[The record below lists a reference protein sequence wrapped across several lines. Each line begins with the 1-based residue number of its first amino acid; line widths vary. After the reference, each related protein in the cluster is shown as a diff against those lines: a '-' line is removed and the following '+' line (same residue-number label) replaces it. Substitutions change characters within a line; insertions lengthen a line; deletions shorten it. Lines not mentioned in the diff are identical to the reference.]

1 MGYDK
6 IPRQKLPISKKTK
19 KWGEECVEAFIDLS
33 DAGSGYSKRRDELKI
48 LYDYYNGVIDEADY
62 RYVLKPYGKSRKN
75 FPSEMR
81 NYPII
86 KPIIDLLLGEKSK
99 RPLNYTVTV
108 QNSDT
113 ISKKEEAKKEVIFK
127 NLQMR
132 FMQAAQLEGMQM
144 GLSPE
149 QIAQENP
156 MPQHIAEMFED
167 SYVDQR
173 AILGQ
178 KALNYVMQE
187 QEVYDK
193 IQKAWF
199 HYLVSGEVYT
209 HRGVRNGEPFYE
221 VLNPV
226 DVDYDLDPDLEFV
239 EDGDW
244 ALTRKYA
251 HASSVIDLYY
261 DSLSEQQILELEEP
275 RHMETDVSFLYAQS
289 SNKDVNAHRNRLLEV
304 VNVYWKSR
312 KRIGFVTYLD
322 PMTGSIEEKEVA
334 DGFRMPKE
342 LKDIGA
348 VLEWKWVN
356 EVWEGT
362 RIDGRIYININPIPN
377 QRLSI
382 DNPSKCKLPIN
393 GRRYSDINASN
404 ISLVKLG
411 IPYQLNY
418 NIYKYRLELSIAKSK
433 DIIAQ
438 FDINMI
444 PKKWD
449 MDKFMYYVEGT
460 GIAWVDYNK
469 EGIQLNPQ
477 HQSVMDMSIKTIQQ
491 YITLLE
497 SILVEWEKI
506 SGVSRQ
512 RQGEIGA
519 YEGKASSQQAILQS
533 SHITEDLFRKFE
545 RMEQRDFQALL
556 DYSKEAWLTGKK
568 SMYVMPDGTTDFLD
582 IDSMT
587 HMETNYGIFVSDA
600 GKDAEKLQ
608 NIKGLTQAMMQN
620 GAKPGDIAE
629 MLDSDSFS
637 QIKSNLKKADRMA
650 AQLEQAQQ
658 QAQQEAQQQQVQMKQ
673 MELEAENIENEKDRQ
688 KDIEIALI
696 NAESKQQA
704 ATGTES
710 LQLEKM
716 MREFEIKEKELELKE
731 LELMEKSRGDQ
742 SKEEIEREKNQ
753 ITRELNEMK
762 RASDI
767 ENNEAKRESEYIKRD
782 TANRDIQ
789 AKKDIADKQVEAK
802 ENDANKS
809 D

>member
-6 IPRQKLPISKKTK
+6 IPRQKLSITKKNK

-33 DAGSGYSKRRDELKI
+33 SSGASHNKQKDDMKI

-62 RYVLKPYGKSRKN
+62 KYVLKPYGKSRKN

-108 QNSDT
+108 QNSDSIT
-113 ISKKEEAKKEVIFK
+113 MKEQQKQEAIAANLRQKFLQEV
-127 NLQMR
+127 
-132 FMQAAQLEGMQM
+132 QAM
-144 GLSPE
+144 GVDIGANMDEIPT
-149 QIAQENP
+149 P
-156 MPQHIAEMFED
+156 KHIADMFE
-167 SYVDQR
+167 
-173 AILGQ
+173 
-178 KALNYVMQE
+178 LNYVDNRAVLGQQAMNYIFQE

-199 HYLVSGEVYT
+199 HYLVTGECYT
-209 HRGVRNGEPFYE
+209 HRGVRNNEPFYE
-221 VLNPV
+221 ILNPL

-244 ALTRKYA
+244 ALVRKYV
-251 HASSVIDLYY
+251 HASTVIDAYY
-261 DSLSEQQILELEEP
+261 ESLSEQEILELEEP
-275 RHMETDVSFLYAQS
+275 RHSETDISFLYANS
-289 SNKDVNAHRNRLLEV
+289 SGKDENTYRNRLIEV

-312 KRIGFVTYLD
+312 KRLGFLTYFD
-322 PMTGSIEEKEVA
+322 PETGDFEEVEVE
-334 DGFRMPKE
+334 DGFRMPAE
-342 LKDIGA
+342 IKDLGGK
-348 VLEWKWVN
+348 LEFKWVN

-362 RIDGRIYININPIPN
+362 RIDGRIYVNINPILN
-377 QRLSI
+377 QRLSLE
-382 DNPSKCKLPIN
+382 NPSKCKLPIN
-393 GRRYSDINASN
+393 GRRYSDTNAKN

-418 NIYKYRLELSIAKSK
+418 NIYKYRLELAIARSK

-477 HQSVMDMSIKTIQQ
+477 HQSVLDMSIKTINQ

-556 DYSKEAWLTGKK
+556 DYSKEAWLTGKRG
-568 SMYVMPDGTTDFLD
+568 MFVLPDGTTDFLD
-582 IDSMT
+582 INSLEY
-587 HMETNYGIFVSDA
+587 MEANFGIFVSDA
-600 GKDAEKLQ
+600 GKDQEKLQ

-629 MLDSDSFS
+629 MLDSDSFT
-637 QIKSNLKKADRMA
+637 QIKKNLKLADKANA
-650 AQLEQAQQ
+650 ELEQAQQ
-658 QAQQEAQQQQVQMKQ
+658 QAQQEMQQQQLAAQEMQ
-673 MELEAENIENEKDRQ
+673 LEIDMLENEKDRQ

-696 NAESKQQA
+696 AAESKDQSGA
-704 ATGTES
+704 NA
-710 LQLEKM
+710 LNLEKM
-716 MREFEIKEKELELKE
+716 VQDFELK
-731 LELMEKSRGDQ
+731 K
-742 SKEEIEREKNQ
+742 
-753 ITRELNEMK
+753 RELDLKEQALQLKMQGDMDSN
-762 RASDI
+762 AV
-767 ENNEAKRESEYIKRD
+767 KRE
-782 TANRDIQ
+782 DIQ
-789 AKKDIADKQVEAK
+789 TKKEIAKQ
-802 ENDANKS
+802 NANKS
-809 D
+809 R

>member
-6 IPRQKLPISKKTK
+6 IPRQKLSITK
-19 KWGEECVEAFIDLS
+19 KNKEWREKCVEAFIDLS
-33 DAGSGYSKRRDELKI
+33 SSGASHNKQKDDMKI

-62 RYVLKPYGKSRKN
+62 KYVLKPYGKSRKN

-108 QNSDT
+108 QNSDSIT
-113 ISKKEEAKKEVIFK
+113 IKEQQKQEAIAANLRQKFLQEV
-127 NLQMR
+127 
-132 FMQAAQLEGMQM
+132 QAM
-144 GLSPE
+144 GVDIGANMDEIPT
-149 QIAQENP
+149 P
-156 MPQHIAEMFED
+156 KHIADMFEIN
-167 SYVDQR
+167 YVDNR
-173 AILGQ
+173 AVLGQ
-178 KALNYVMQE
+178 QAMNYIFQE

-199 HYLVSGEVYT
+199 HYLVTGECYT
-209 HRGVRNGEPFYE
+209 HRGVRNNEPFYE
-221 VLNPV
+221 ILNPL

-244 ALTRKYA
+244 ALVRKYV
-251 HASSVIDLYY
+251 HASTVIDAYY
-261 DSLSEQQILELEEP
+261 ESLSEQEILELEEP
-275 RHMETDVSFLYAQS
+275 RHSETDISFLYANS
-289 SNKDVNAHRNRLLEV
+289 SGKDENAYRNRLIEV

-312 KRIGFVTYLD
+312 KRLGFLTYFD
-322 PMTGSIEEKEVA
+322 PETGDFEEVEVE
-334 DGFRMPKE
+334 DGFRMPAE
-342 LKDIGA
+342 LKEQGA
-348 VLEWKWVN
+348 KLEFKWVN

-362 RIDGRIYININPIPN
+362 RIDGRIYVNINPILN
-377 QRLSI
+377 QRLSL

-393 GRRYSDINASN
+393 GRRYSDTNSRN

-418 NIYKYRLELSIAKSK
+418 NIYKYRLELAIARSK

-477 HQSVMDMSIKTIQQ
+477 HQSVLDMSIKTINQ

-556 DYSKEAWLTGKK
+556 DYSKEAWLTGKRG
-568 SMYVMPDGTTDFLD
+568 MFVLPDGTTDFLD
-582 IDSMT
+582 ISSLEY
-587 HMETNYGIFVSDA
+587 MEANFGIFVSDA
-600 GKDAEKLQ
+600 GKDQEKLQ

-629 MLDSDSFS
+629 MLDSDSFT
-637 QIKSNLKKADRMA
+637 QIKKNLKLADKANA
-650 AQLEQAQQ
+650 ELE
-658 QAQQEAQQQQVQMKQ
+658 QAQQEAQQQMQQQ
-673 MELEAENIENEKDRQ
+673 QLEAQQMQLEIDILENEKDRQ

-696 NAESKQQA
+696 AAESKDQSGA
-704 ATGTES
+704 NA
-710 LQLEKM
+710 LNLEKM
-716 MREFEIKEKELELKE
+716 VQDFELK
-731 LELMEKSRGDQ
+731 K
-742 SKEEIEREKNQ
+742 
-753 ITRELNEMK
+753 RELDLKEQALQLKMQGDMDSN
-762 RASDI
+762 AV
-767 ENNEAKRESEYIKRD
+767 KRE
-782 TANRDIQ
+782 DIQ
-789 AKKDIADKQVEAK
+789 TKKEIAKQ
-802 ENDANKS
+802 NANKS
-809 D
+809 R

>member
-6 IPRQKLPISKKTK
+6 IPRQKLSITKKNK
-19 KWGEECVEAFIDLS
+19 KWGEECVEAFINLS
-33 DAGSGYSKRRDELKI
+33 SSGSSHSKQKDDLKI

-62 RYVLKPYGKSRKN
+62 NYVLKPYGKARKN

-108 QNSDT
+108 QNSDAIT
-113 ISKKEEAKKEVIFK
+113 LKEQQKQEA
-127 NLQMR
+127 
-132 FMQAAQLEGMQM
+132 
-144 GLSPE
+144 
-149 QIAQENP
+149 IAQNLRQKFLQEVQAMGVDIGANMDEIP
-156 MPQHIAEMFED
+156 TPKHIADMFELNYID
-167 SYVDQR
+167 NR
-173 AILGQ
+173 AVLGQ
-178 KALNYVMQE
+178 QALNYIFQE

-193 IQKAWF
+193 VQKAWF
-199 HYLVSGEVYT
+199 HYLVTGEAYT
-209 HRGVRNGEPFYE
+209 QRGVRNGEPFYE
-221 VLNPV
+221 ILNPL

-244 ALTRKYA
+244 ALVRKYV
-251 HASSVIDLYY
+251 HASSVVDAYY
-261 DSLSEQQILELEEP
+261 ESLTEQQILELEEP
-275 RHMETDVSFLYAQS
+275 RHSESDISFLYNNSA
-289 SNKDVNAHRNRLLEV
+289 NKDTNAFRNRLIEV

-312 KRIGFVTYLD
+312 KRIGFLTYMD
-322 PMTGSIEEKEVA
+322 PETGDFEEVEVQ
-334 DGFRMPKE
+334 DGFRMPAE

-348 VLEWKWVN
+348 TLEWKWVN

-362 RIDGRIYININPIPN
+362 RIDGRFYVNINPILN
-377 QRLSI
+377 QRLSLE
-382 DNPSKCKLPIN
+382 NPSKCKLPIN
-393 GRRYSDINASN
+393 GRRYSDTNSKN

-418 NIYKYRLELSIAKSK
+418 NIYKYRLELAIARSK

-477 HQSVMDMSIKTIQQ
+477 HQSVMDMSIKTIEQ
-491 YITLLE
+491 YIVLLN
-497 SILVEWEKI
+497 SILEEWEKI

-556 DYSKEAWLTGKK
+556 DYSKEAWLTGKRG
-568 SMYVMPDGTTDFLD
+568 MFVLPDGTTDFLD
-582 IDSMT
+582 INSMD
-587 HMETNYGIFVSDA
+587 HMESNYGVFVSDA
-600 GKDAEKLQ
+600 GKDQEKLQ

-629 MLDSDSFS
+629 MLDSDSFT
-637 QIKSNLKKADRMA
+637 QIKKNLKLADKANA
-650 AQLEQAQQ
+650 ELE
-658 QAQQEAQQQQVQMKQ
+658 QAQQEAQQQMQQQ
-673 MELEAENIENEKDRQ
+673 QLEAQQMQLEIDILENEKDRQ

-696 NAESKQQA
+696 AAESKDQSGA
-704 ATGTES
+704 NA
-710 LQLEKM
+710 LNLEKM
-716 MREFEIKEKELELKE
+716 VQDFELK
-731 LELMEKSRGDQ
+731 K
-742 SKEEIEREKNQ
+742 
-753 ITRELNEMK
+753 RELDLKEQALQLKMQGDMDSN
-762 RASDI
+762 AV
-767 ENNEAKRESEYIKRD
+767 KRE
-782 TANRDIQ
+782 DIQ
-789 AKKDIADKQVEAK
+789 TKKEIAKQ
-802 ENDANKS
+802 NANKS
-809 D
+809 R

>member
-6 IPRQKLPISKKTK
+6 IPRQKLPVSKKTK
-19 KWGEECVEAFIDLS
+19 QWREECVEAFIDLS
-33 DAGSGYSKRRDELKI
+33 DQGVGPHARKSDLKV

-62 RYVLKPYGKSRKN
+62 NYVLKPYGKSRKN

-108 QNSDT
+108 QNADS
-113 ISKKEEAKKEVIFK
+113 ISQKEDAKRELIFR
-127 NLQMR
+127 NLQQH
-132 FMQAAQLEGMQM
+132 FMQAVQQQGMDI
-144 GLSPE
+144 G
-149 QIAQENP
+149 ANP
-156 MPQHIAEMFED
+156 DEEVELPQHIATMFEQT
-167 SYVDQR
+167 YVDTR

-178 KALNYVMQE
+178 KSMNYILQE

-193 IQKAWF
+193 IQKAGF
-199 HYLVSGEVYT
+199 HYVGSGEVYT
-209 HRGVRNGEPFYE
+209 HRGVRNSEPFYE
-221 VLNPV
+221 VLNPL

-244 ALTRKYA
+244 ALVRKYV
-251 HASSVIDLYY
+251 HPSSVIDAYY
-261 DSLSEQQILELEEP
+261 EFLSEQQILELEEP
-275 RHMETDVSFLYAQS
+275 RHQENDISFLYA
-289 SNKDVNAHRNRLLEV
+289 NNAGKNENTHRNRLLEV
-304 VNVYWKSR
+304 TNVYWKSR
-312 KRIGFVTYLD
+312 KRIGFLNYIDLETGVMEEREVT
-322 PMTGSIEEKEVA
+322 
-334 DGFRMPKE
+334 DGFRMTPE
-342 LKDIGA
+342 LKKAGA
-348 VLEWKWVN
+348 KLEWFWVN
-356 EVWEGT
+356 EVWQGT
-362 RIDGRIYININPIPN
+362 RIDGRMYINVNPVPN
-377 QRLSI
+377 QRLSL

-393 GRRYSDINASN
+393 GRRYSDTNTSN

-418 NIYKYRLELSIAKSK
+418 NIYKYRLELAIARSK

-477 HQSVMDMSIKTIQQ
+477 HQSVLDMSIKTIQQ

-497 SILVEWEKI
+497 SILQEWEKI

-545 RMEQRDFQALL
+545 RLEQRDFQALL
-556 DYSKEAWLTGKK
+556 DYSKEAWHTGKK
-568 SMYVMPDGTTDFLD
+568 TMYVMPDGTTDFLD
-582 IDSMT
+582 IDSLS
-587 HMETNYGIFVSDA
+587 HMEANYGIFVSDA
-600 GKDAEKLQ
+600 GKDQEKLT

-620 GAKPGDIAE
+620 GAKPSTIAG
-629 MLDSDSFS
+629 MLDSDSFTE
-637 QIKSNLKKADRMA
+637 IKKNLVDAER
-650 AQLEQAQQ
+650 AQEELEAAQQ
-658 QAQQEAQQQQVQMKQ
+658 QAQQQQAEQKMEVDQMTQEREA
-673 MELEAENIENEKDRQ
+673 LEKEKDRQ

-696 NAESKQQA
+696 NAESKKDQE
-704 ATGTES
+704 GHS
-710 LQLEKM
+710 LNLEKM
-716 MREFEIKEKELELKE
+716 IKEFEFKNRELDLKE
-731 LELMEKSRGDQ
+731 QELMEKSRGSQADED
-742 SKEEIEREKNQ
+742 S
-753 ITRELNEMK
+753 
-762 RASDI
+762 
-767 ENNEAKRESEYIKRD
+767 KREANQVKRE
-782 TANRDIQ
+782 DILN
-789 AKKDIADKQVEAK
+789 KLDIARENAKQR
-802 ENDANKS
+802 D
-809 D
+809 

>member
-6 IPRQKLPISKKTK
+6 IPRQKLSITKKNK

-33 DAGSGYSKRRDELKI
+33 SSGSSHSKQKDDLKI

-62 RYVLKPYGKSRKN
+62 NYVLKPYGKSRKN

-108 QNSDT
+108 QNSDAIT
-113 ISKKEEAKKEVIFK
+113 MKEQQKSEA
-127 NLQMR
+127 
-132 FMQAAQLEGMQM
+132 
-144 GLSPE
+144 
-149 QIAQENP
+149 IAQNLRQKFLQEVQAQGVDIGANMDEIP
-156 MPQHIAEMFED
+156 TPQHIAEMFEVNYID
-167 SYVDQR
+167 SR
-173 AILGQ
+173 AVLGQ
-178 KALNYVMQE
+178 QAMNYIFQE

-193 IQKAWF
+193 VQKAWF
-199 HYLVSGEVYT
+199 HYLVTGEAYT
-209 HRGVRNGEPFYE
+209 HRGVRNSEPFYE
-221 VLNPV
+221 ILNPL

-244 ALTRKYA
+244 ALVRKYV
-251 HASSVIDLYY
+251 HASTVIDAYY
-261 DSLSEQQILELEEP
+261 ESLTEQQILELEEP
-275 RHMETDVSFLYAQS
+275 RHSESDISFLYANS
-289 SNKDVNAHRNRLLEV
+289 ANKDTNAFRNRLVEV

-312 KRIGFVTYLD
+312 KRIGFLSYID
-322 PMTGSIEEKEVA
+322 PATGDVEEIEVE
-334 DGFRMPKE
+334 DGFKMPAELKE
-342 LKDIGA
+342 LGGN
-348 VLEWKWVN
+348 LEFKWVN

-362 RIDGRIYININPIPN
+362 RIDGRFYVNINPILN
-377 QRLSI
+377 QRMSLE
-382 DNPSKCKLPIN
+382 NPSKCKLPIN
-393 GRRYSDINASN
+393 GRRYSDTNSKN

-418 NIYKYRLELSIAKSK
+418 NIYKYRLELAIARSK

-477 HQSVMDMSIKTIQQ
+477 HQSVMDMSIKTISQ
-491 YITLLE
+491 YITLLD

-556 DYSKEAWLTGKK
+556 DYSKEAWLTGKRG
-568 SMYVMPDGTTDFLD
+568 MFVLPDGTTDFLD
-582 IDSMT
+582 INSLE
-587 HMETNYGIFVSDA
+587 HMESNYGIFVSDA
-600 GKDAEKLQ
+600 GKDQEKLQ

-629 MLDSDSFS
+629 MLDSDSFT
-637 QIKSNLKKADRMA
+637 QIKKNLKIADKANA
-650 AQLEQAQQ
+650 ELE
-658 QAQQEAQQQQVQMKQ
+658 QAQQEAQQQMQQQQLEAQQMQ
-673 MELEAENIENEKDRQ
+673 LEAENLEREKDRQ

-696 NAESKQQA
+696 AAESKDQ
-704 ATGTES
+704 TDVNS
-710 LQLEKM
+710 LNLEKM
-716 MREFEIKEKELELKE
+716 VQDFELRKRELELKE
-731 LELMEKSRGDQ
+731 QELQLKMQGELDSNAIKREDIQ
-742 SKEEIEREKNQ
+742 SKKEI
-753 ITRELNEMK
+753 
-762 RASDI
+762 
-767 ENNEAKRESEYIKRD
+767 AKQ
-782 TANRDIQ
+782 N
-789 AKKDIADKQVEAK
+789 
-802 ENDANKS
+802 ANKPR
-809 D
+809 

>member
-6 IPRQKLPISKKTK
+6 IPRQKLSITK
-19 KWGEECVEAFIDLS
+19 KNKEWREKCVEAFIDLS
-33 DAGSGYSKRRDELKI
+33 SSGASHNKQKDDMKI

-62 RYVLKPYGKSRKN
+62 KYVLKPYGKSRKN

-108 QNSDT
+108 QNSDA
-113 ISKKEEAKKEVIFK
+113 ISIKEQQKSEA
-127 NLQMR
+127 
-132 FMQAAQLEGMQM
+132 
-144 GLSPE
+144 
-149 QIAQENP
+149 IAQNLRQKFLQEVQAMGVDIGANMDEIP
-156 MPQHIAEMFED
+156 TPKHIADMFELNYID
-167 SYVDQR
+167 NR
-173 AILGQ
+173 AVLGQ
-178 KALNYVMQE
+178 QAMNYIFQE

-199 HYLVSGEVYT
+199 HYLVTGECYT
-209 HRGVRNGEPFYE
+209 HRGVRNNEPYYE
-221 VLNPV
+221 ILNPL

-244 ALTRKYA
+244 ALVRKYV
-251 HASSVIDLYY
+251 HASTVIDAYY
-261 DSLSEQQILELEEP
+261 ESLSEQEILELEEP
-275 RHMETDVSFLYAQS
+275 RHSETDISFLYANS
-289 SNKDVNAHRNRLLEV
+289 SGKDENAYRNRLIEV

-312 KRIGFVTYLD
+312 KRIGFLTYLD
-322 PMTGSIEEKEVA
+322 PETGEFEEVEVA
-334 DGFRMPKE
+334 DGFRMPAE
-342 LKDIGA
+342 IKDLGGK
-348 VLEWKWVN
+348 LEFKWVN

-362 RIDGRIYININPIPN
+362 RIDGRIYVNINPILN
-377 QRLSI
+377 QRLSLE
-382 DNPSKCKLPIN
+382 NPSKCKLPIN
-393 GRRYSDINASN
+393 GRRYSDINSKN

-418 NIYKYRLELSIAKSK
+418 NIYKYRLELAIARSK

-477 HQSVMDMSIKTIQQ
+477 HQSVMDMSIKTISQ
-491 YITLLE
+491 YITLLD
-497 SILVEWEKI
+497 SILQEWEKI

-556 DYSKEAWLTGKK
+556 DYSKEAWLAGKRG
-568 SMYVMPDGTTDFLD
+568 MFVLPDGTTDFLD
-582 IDSMT
+582 IDSFDY
-587 HMETNYGIFVSDA
+587 MESNFGLFVSDA
-600 GKDAEKLQ
+600 GKDQEKLQ

-629 MLDSDSFS
+629 MLDSDSFT
-637 QIKSNLKKADRMA
+637 QIKKNLKLADKANA
-650 AQLEQAQQ
+650 ELE
-658 QAQQEAQQQQVQMKQ
+658 QAQQEAQQQMQQQQLEAQQVQ
-673 MELEAENIENEKDRQ
+673 LEADMIEREKDRQ

-696 NAESKQQA
+696 AAESKDQTDA
-704 ATGTES
+704 NS
-710 LQLEKM
+710 LNLEKM
-716 MREFEIKEKELELKE
+716 IQDFELKKRELDIKEQALQLKMQGD
-731 LELMEKSRGDQ
+731 MES
-742 SKEEIEREKNQ
+742 N
-753 ITRELNEMK
+753 
-762 RASDI
+762 AV
-767 ENNEAKRESEYIKRD
+767 KRE
-782 TANRDIQ
+782 
-789 AKKDIADKQVEAK
+789 DIASKK
-802 ENDANKS
+802 EIANNNANKS
-809 D
+809 R

>member
-6 IPRQKLPISKKTK
+6 IPRQKLSITKKNK
-19 KWGEECVEAFIDLS
+19 KWGEECVEAFINLS
-33 DAGSGYSKRRDELKI
+33 NSGTSHSHKKDELKI

-62 RYVLKPYGKSRKN
+62 NYVLKPYGKARKN

-108 QNSDT
+108 QNSDS
-113 ISKKEEAKKEVIFK
+113 ISVKENAKAELIFK
-127 NLQMR
+127 NLQQH
-132 FMQAAQLEGMQM
+132 FMQAVQEQGQDMGQDPNQEVQL
-144 GLSPE
+144 PD
-149 QIAQENP
+149 
-156 MPQHIAEMFED
+156 HIASMFD
-167 SYVDQR
+167 STYVDQR
-173 AILGQ
+173 AVLGQ
-178 KALNYVMQE
+178 QALNYIMQE

-193 IQKAWF
+193 VQKAWF
-199 HYLVSGEVYT
+199 HYLVTGECYT
-209 HRGVRNGEPFYE
+209 QRGVRNREPFYE
-221 VLNPV
+221 VLNPL

-244 ALTRKYA
+244 ALVRKYV
-251 HASSVIDLYY
+251 HASSVVDAYY

-275 RHMETDVSFLYAQS
+275 RHSETDISFLYANS
-289 SNKDVNAHRNRLLEV
+289 GNRDVNAFRNRLIEV

-312 KRIGFVTYLD
+312 KRIGFLTYED
-322 PMTGSIEEKEVA
+322 PETGMAEVQEVE
-334 DGFRMPKE
+334 DGFRMPAE
-342 LKDIGA
+342 MREAGA
-348 VLEWKWVN
+348 KLDWRWVN

-362 RIDGRIYININPIPN
+362 RIDGRFYININPIAN
-377 QRLSI
+377 QRISI

-393 GRRYSDINASN
+393 GRRYSDINSQN
-404 ISLVKLG
+404 ISLVRLG
-411 IPYQLNY
+411 VPYQLNY
-418 NIYKYRLELSIAKSK
+418 NIYKYRLELAIARSK

-477 HQSVMDMSIKTIQQ
+477 HQSVLDMSIKTIQQ

-568 SMYVMPDGTTDFLD
+568 SMYVMPDGTSDFLD
-582 IDSMT
+582 IDSLE
-587 HMETNYGIFVSDA
+587 HLETNYGIFVSDA
-600 GKDAEKLQ
+600 GKDQEKLQ
-608 NIKGLTQAMMQN
+608 NIKGLTQAMIQN
-620 GAKPGDIAE
+620 GAKPGDLAE
-629 MLDSDSFS
+629 MLDSDSFQ
-637 QIKSNLKKADRMA
+637 QIKKNLKAADKA
-650 AQLEQAQQ
+650 QQELEQAQQ
-658 QAQQEAQQQQVQMKQ
+658 QAQQEMQQQQLEAAQMQ
-673 MELEAENIENEKDRQ
+673 QEAENIEKEKDRQ

-696 NAESKQQA
+696 NAESKKDA
-704 ATGTES
+704 EAS
-710 LQLEKM
+710 DLNLQKM
-716 MREFEIKEKELELKE
+716 MQDFEFKQRDLDLKEQELE
-731 LELMEKSRGDQ
+731 EKRRGNMAT
-742 SKEEIEREKNQ
+742 EN
-753 ITRELNEMK
+753 ITRDTNQV
-762 RASDI
+762 
-767 ENNEAKRESEYIKRD
+767 KREDSKI
-782 TANRDIQ
+782 
-789 AKKDIADKQVEAK
+789 KKDIAKK
-802 ENDANKS
+802 NANKRS
-809 D
+809 

>member
-6 IPRQKLPISKKTK
+6 IPRQKLSITKKNK

-33 DAGSGYSKRRDELKI
+33 SSGASHNKQKDDMKI

-62 RYVLKPYGKSRKN
+62 KYVLKPYGKSRKN

-108 QNSDT
+108 QNSDSIT
-113 ISKKEEAKKEVIFK
+113 MKEQQKQEAIAANLRQKFLQEV
-127 NLQMR
+127 
-132 FMQAAQLEGMQM
+132 QAM
-144 GLSPE
+144 GVDIGANMDEIPT
-149 QIAQENP
+149 P
-156 MPQHIAEMFED
+156 KHIADMFE
-167 SYVDQR
+167 
-173 AILGQ
+173 
-178 KALNYVMQE
+178 LNYVDNRAVLGQQAMNYIFQE

-199 HYLVSGEVYT
+199 HYLVTGECYT
-209 HRGVRNGEPFYE
+209 HRGVRNNEPYYE
-221 VLNPV
+221 ILNPL

-244 ALTRKYA
+244 ALVRKYV
-251 HASSVIDLYY
+251 HASTVIDAYY
-261 DSLSEQQILELEEP
+261 ESLSEQEILELEEP
-275 RHMETDVSFLYAQS
+275 RHSETDISFLYANS
-289 SNKDVNAHRNRLLEV
+289 SGKDENTYRNRLIEV

-312 KRIGFVTYLD
+312 KRLGFLTYFD
-322 PMTGSIEEKEVA
+322 PETGDFEEVEVE
-334 DGFRMPKE
+334 DGFRMPAE
-342 LKDIGA
+342 IKDLGGK
-348 VLEWKWVN
+348 LEFKWVN

-362 RIDGRIYININPIPN
+362 RIDGRIYVNINPILN
-377 QRLSI
+377 QRLSLE
-382 DNPSKCKLPIN
+382 NPSKCKLPIN
-393 GRRYSDINASN
+393 GRRYSDTNAKN

-418 NIYKYRLELSIAKSK
+418 NIYKYRLELAIARSK

-477 HQSVMDMSIKTIQQ
+477 HQSVLDMSIKTINQ

-556 DYSKEAWLTGKK
+556 DYSKEAWLTGKRG
-568 SMYVMPDGTTDFLD
+568 MFVLPDGTTDFLD
-582 IDSMT
+582 INSLEY
-587 HMETNYGIFVSDA
+587 MEANFGIFVSDA
-600 GKDAEKLQ
+600 GKDQEKLQ

-629 MLDSDSFS
+629 MLDSDSFT
-637 QIKSNLKKADRMA
+637 QIKKNLKLADKANA
-650 AQLEQAQQ
+650 ELEQAQQ
-658 QAQQEAQQQQVQMKQ
+658 QAQQEMQQQQLAAQEMQ
-673 MELEAENIENEKDRQ
+673 LEIDMLENEKDRQ

-696 NAESKQQA
+696 AAEAKDQSGANA
-704 ATGTES
+704 
-710 LQLEKM
+710 LNLEKM
-716 MREFEIKEKELELKE
+716 VQDFELK
-731 LELMEKSRGDQ
+731 K
-742 SKEEIEREKNQ
+742 
-753 ITRELNEMK
+753 RELDLKEQALQLKMQGDMDSN
-762 RASDI
+762 AV
-767 ENNEAKRESEYIKRD
+767 KRE
-782 TANRDIQ
+782 
-789 AKKDIADKQVEAK
+789 DIASKK
-802 ENDANKS
+802 EIANNNANKS
-809 D
+809 R

>member
-6 IPRQKLPISKKTK
+6 IPRQKLSITKKNK

-33 DAGSGYSKRRDELKI
+33 SSGSSHSKQKDDLKI

-62 RYVLKPYGKSRKN
+62 NYVLKPYGKSRKN

-108 QNSDT
+108 QNSDAIT
-113 ISKKEEAKKEVIFK
+113 MKEQQKSEAIAK
-127 NLQMR
+127 NLRQK
-132 FMQAAQLEGMQM
+132 FLQEVQAQGVDM
-144 GLSPE
+144 GANMDEIPT
-149 QIAQENP
+149 P
-156 MPQHIAEMFED
+156 KHIADMFEMNYID
-167 SYVDQR
+167 NR
-173 AILGQ
+173 AVLGQ
-178 KALNYVMQE
+178 QAMNYIFQE

-193 IQKAWF
+193 VQKAWF
-199 HYLVSGEVYT
+199 HYLVTGEAYT
-209 HRGVRNGEPFYE
+209 HRGVRNSEPFYE
-221 VLNPV
+221 ILNPL

-244 ALTRKYA
+244 ALVRKYV
-251 HASSVIDLYY
+251 HASTVIDAYY
-261 DSLSEQQILELEEP
+261 DSLTEQQILELEEP
-275 RHMETDVSFLYAQS
+275 RHSESDISFLYANS
-289 SNKDVNAHRNRLLEV
+289 ANKDTNAFRNRLVEV

-312 KRIGFVTYLD
+312 KKIGFLSYID
-322 PMTGSIEEKEVA
+322 PETGEVEEIEVE
-334 DGFRMPKE
+334 DGFKMPPEIKE
-342 LKDIGA
+342 LGGN
-348 VLEWKWVN
+348 LEFKWVN

-362 RIDGRIYININPIPN
+362 RIDGRFYVNINPILN
-377 QRLSI
+377 QRMSLE
-382 DNPSKCKLPIN
+382 NPSKCKLPIN
-393 GRRYSDINASN
+393 GRRYSDTNSKN

-418 NIYKYRLELSIAKSK
+418 NIYKYRLELAIARSK

-477 HQSVMDMSIKTIQQ
+477 HQSVMDMSIKTISQ
-491 YITLLE
+491 YITLLD

-556 DYSKEAWLTGKK
+556 DYSKEAWITGKRG
-568 SMYVMPDGTTDFLD
+568 MFVLPDGTTDFLD
-582 IDSMT
+582 INSLQ
-587 HMETNYGIFVSDA
+587 HMESNYGIFVSDA
-600 GKDAEKLQ
+600 GKDQEKLQ

-629 MLDSDSFS
+629 MLDSDSFT
-637 QIKSNLKKADRMA
+637 QIKKNLKIADKANA
-650 AQLEQAQQ
+650 ELE
-658 QAQQEAQQQQVQMKQ
+658 QAQQEAQQQMQQQQLEAQQMQ
-673 MELEAENIENEKDRQ
+673 LEAENLEREKDRQ

-696 NAESKQQA
+696 SAESKDQTA
-704 ATGTES
+704 SNS
-710 LQLEKM
+710 LNLEKM
-716 MREFEIKEKELELKE
+716 IQDFEIKKQELALKE
-731 LELMEKSRGDQ
+731 QELQLKMQGDMD
-742 SKEEIEREKNQ
+742 SN
-753 ITRELNEMK
+753 
-762 RASDI
+762 AV
-767 ENNEAKRESEYIKRD
+767 KREDIKS
-782 TANRDIQ
+782 
-789 AKKDIADKQVEAK
+789 KKEI
-802 ENDANKS
+802 ANKNANKQR
-809 D
+809 

>member
-6 IPRQKLPISKKTK
+6 IPRQKLSITKKNK
-19 KWGEECVEAFIDLS
+19 KWGEECVEAFINLS
-33 DAGSGYSKRRDELKI
+33 SSGSSHSKQKDDLKI

-62 RYVLKPYGKSRKN
+62 NYVLKPYGKARKN

-108 QNSDT
+108 QNSDAIT
-113 ISKKEEAKKEVIFK
+113 LKEQQKQEA
-127 NLQMR
+127 
-132 FMQAAQLEGMQM
+132 
-144 GLSPE
+144 
-149 QIAQENP
+149 IAQNLRQKFLQEVQAMGVDIGANMDEIP
-156 MPQHIAEMFED
+156 TPKHIADMFELNYID
-167 SYVDQR
+167 NR
-173 AILGQ
+173 AVLGQ
-178 KALNYVMQE
+178 QALNYIFQE

-193 IQKAWF
+193 VQKAWF
-199 HYLVSGEVYT
+199 HYLVTGEAYT
-209 HRGVRNGEPFYE
+209 QRGVRNGEPFYE
-221 VLNPV
+221 ILNPL

-244 ALTRKYA
+244 ALVRKYV
-251 HASSVIDLYY
+251 HASSVVDAYY
-261 DSLSEQQILELEEP
+261 ESLTEQQILELEEP
-275 RHMETDVSFLYAQS
+275 RHSESDISFLYNNSA
-289 SNKDVNAHRNRLLEV
+289 NKDTNAFRNRLIEV

-312 KRIGFVTYLD
+312 KRIGFLTYMD
-322 PMTGSIEEKEVA
+322 PETGDFEEVEVQ
-334 DGFRMPKE
+334 DGFRMPAE

-348 VLEWKWVN
+348 TLEWKWVN

-362 RIDGRIYININPIPN
+362 RIDGRFYVNINPILN
-377 QRLSI
+377 QRLSLE
-382 DNPSKCKLPIN
+382 NPSKCKLPIN
-393 GRRYSDINASN
+393 GRRYSDTNSKN

-418 NIYKYRLELSIAKSK
+418 NIYKYRLELAIARSK

-477 HQSVMDMSIKTIQQ
+477 HQSVMDMSIKTIEQ
-491 YITLLE
+491 YIVLLN
-497 SILVEWEKI
+497 SILEEWEKI

-556 DYSKEAWLTGKK
+556 DYSKEAWLTGKRG
-568 SMYVMPDGTTDFLD
+568 MFVLPDGTTDFLD
-582 IDSMT
+582 INSMD
-587 HMETNYGIFVSDA
+587 HMESNYGVFVSDA
-600 GKDAEKLQ
+600 GKDQEKLQ

-629 MLDSDSFS
+629 MLDSDSFT
-637 QIKSNLKKADRMA
+637 QIKKNLKLADKAA
-650 AQLEQAQQ
+650 SELE
-658 QAQQEAQQQQVQMKQ
+658 QAQQEAQQQMQQQ
-673 MELEAENIENEKDRQ
+673 QLEAQQIQLEAENLEREKDRQ

-696 NAESKQQA
+696 SAETKDQA
-704 ATGTES
+704 GANS
-710 LQLEKM
+710 LNLEKM
-716 MREFEIKEKELELKE
+716 IQDFELKKRELELKE
-731 LELMEKSRGDQ
+731 Q
-742 SKEEIEREKNQ
+742 
-753 ITRELNEMK
+753 ELNLKMQIN
-762 RASDI
+762 ADTNSL
-767 ENNEAKRESEYIKRD
+767 KRE
-782 TANRDIQ
+782 DIQ
-789 AKKDIADKQVEAK
+789 SKKDIAKQ
-802 ENDANKS
+802 NANKPR
-809 D
+809 

>member
-6 IPRQKLPISKKTK
+6 IPRQKLSITKKNK

-33 DAGSGYSKRRDELKI
+33 SSGASHNKQKDDMKI

-62 RYVLKPYGKSRKN
+62 KYVLKPYGKSRKN

-108 QNSDT
+108 QNSDA
-113 ISKKEEAKKEVIFK
+113 ISIKEQQKSEA
-127 NLQMR
+127 
-132 FMQAAQLEGMQM
+132 
-144 GLSPE
+144 
-149 QIAQENP
+149 IAQNLRQKFLQEVQAMGVDIGANMDEIP
-156 MPQHIAEMFED
+156 TPKHIADMFELNYID
-167 SYVDQR
+167 NR
-173 AILGQ
+173 AVLGQ
-178 KALNYVMQE
+178 QAMNYIFQE

-199 HYLVSGEVYT
+199 HYLVTGECYT
-209 HRGVRNGEPFYE
+209 HRGVRNNEPYYE
-221 VLNPV
+221 ILNPL

-244 ALTRKYA
+244 ALVRKYV
-251 HASSVIDLYY
+251 HASTVIDAYY
-261 DSLSEQQILELEEP
+261 ESLSEQEILELEEP
-275 RHMETDVSFLYAQS
+275 RHSETDISFLYANS
-289 SNKDVNAHRNRLLEV
+289 SGKDENAYRNRLIEV

-312 KRIGFVTYLD
+312 KRIGFLTYLD
-322 PMTGSIEEKEVA
+322 PETGEFEEVEVA
-334 DGFRMPKE
+334 DGFRMPAE
-342 LKDIGA
+342 IKDLGGK
-348 VLEWKWVN
+348 LEFKWVN

-362 RIDGRIYININPIPN
+362 RIDGRIYVNINPILN
-377 QRLSI
+377 QRLSLE
-382 DNPSKCKLPIN
+382 NPSKCKLPIN
-393 GRRYSDINASN
+393 GRRYSDINSKN

-418 NIYKYRLELSIAKSK
+418 NIYKYRLELAIARSK

-477 HQSVMDMSIKTIQQ
+477 HQSVMDMSIKTISQ
-491 YITLLE
+491 YITLLD
-497 SILVEWEKI
+497 SILQEWEKI

-556 DYSKEAWLTGKK
+556 DYSKEAWLAGKRG
-568 SMYVMPDGTTDFLD
+568 MFVLPDGTTDFLD
-582 IDSMT
+582 IDSFDY
-587 HMETNYGIFVSDA
+587 MESNFGLFVSDA
-600 GKDAEKLQ
+600 GKDQEKLQ

-629 MLDSDSFS
+629 MLDSDSFT
-637 QIKSNLKKADRMA
+637 QIKKNLKLADKANA
-650 AQLEQAQQ
+650 ELE
-658 QAQQEAQQQQVQMKQ
+658 QAQQEAQQQLQQQQLEAQQVQ
-673 MELEAENIENEKDRQ
+673 LEADMLEREKDRQ

-696 NAESKQQA
+696 SAEAKDNSGA
-704 ATGTES
+704 NS
-710 LQLEKM
+710 LNLEKM
-716 MREFEIKEKELELKE
+716 IQDFELK
-731 LELMEKSRGDQ
+731 K
-742 SKEEIEREKNQ
+742 
-753 ITRELNEMK
+753 RELDLKEQELQLKMQNAMEATALK
-762 RASDI
+762 KEDI
-767 ENNEAKRESEYIKRD
+767 ESKKEIAKQ
-782 TANRDIQ
+782 N
-789 AKKDIADKQVEAK
+789 
-802 ENDANKS
+802 ANKS
-809 D
+809 R

>member
-6 IPRQKLPISKKTK
+6 IPRQKLSITK
-19 KWGEECVEAFIDLS
+19 KNKEWREGCVEAYIDLS
-33 DAGSGYSKRRDELKI
+33 SSGSGFSKRRTELRD
-48 LYDYYNGVIDEADY
+48 LYDYYNGIIDDADY
-62 RYVLKPYGKSRKN
+62 NYVLKPYGKSRKN
-75 FPSEMR
+75 FPSQMR

-108 QNSDT
+108 QNSDSVS
-113 ISKKEEAKKEVIFK
+113 IKEDAKSELIFK
-127 NLQMR
+127 NLQQH
-132 FMQAAQLEGMQM
+132 FMQSVQNQGQEM
-144 GLSPE
+144 GVDPE
-149 QIAQENP
+149 QEIQLP
-156 MPQHIAEMFED
+156 KHIADMFES
-167 SYVDQR
+167 SYVDNR

-178 KALNYVMQE
+178 KSMNYIMQE

-193 IQKAWF
+193 IQKGWF

-209 HRGVRNGEPFYE
+209 HRGVRSSEPFYDI
-221 VLNPV
+221 LNPI

-244 ALTRKYA
+244 ALVRKYS
-251 HASSVIDLYY
+251 HASTIIDHYY
-261 DSLSEQQILELEEP
+261 EDLTDAQILELEEP
-275 RHMETDVSFLYAQS
+275 RHSETGGSYLNAES
-289 SNKDVNAHRNRLLEV
+289 PSNDENSNRSRLLEV

-312 KRIGFVTYLD
+312 KRIGFLTYMD
-322 PMTGSIEEKEVA
+322 TETGVMEEEEVE
-334 DGFRMPKE
+334 DGFRLPQEMKE
-342 LKDIGA
+342 DGA
-348 VLEWKWVN
+348 SLEWKWVN

-362 RIDGRIYININPIPN
+362 RIDGRIFLNINPIAN
-377 QRLSI
+377 QRISL

-393 GRRYSDINASN
+393 GRRYSDTNSKN

-418 NIYKYRLELSIAKSK
+418 NIYKYRLEVAVAKSK

-449 MDKFMYYVEGT
+449 MDKFMYFVDAT

-469 EGIQLNPQ
+469 EGVKLSPQ
-477 HQSVMDMSIKTIQQ
+477 HQSVLDMSIKTISQ
-491 YITLLE
+491 YIQLLD
-497 SILVEWEKI
+497 SISIEWEKI

-545 RMEQRDFQALL
+545 RLEQRDFQALL

-568 SMYVMPDGTTDFLD
+568 TMYVMPDGTTDFLD
-582 IDSMT
+582 VDSMG
-587 HMETNYGIFVSDA
+587 HMESNYGIFVSDA
-600 GKDAEKLQ
+600 GKDQEKLQ

-620 GAKPGDIAE
+620 GAKPAAIAE

-637 QIKSNLKKADRMA
+637 EIKKNLKLADKASEE
-650 AQLEQAQQ
+650 LEAAQQ
-658 QAQQEAQQQQVQMKQ
+658 QAQQEMQQQQMEAAQMAQ
-673 MELEAENIENEKDRQ
+673 QAEGLEKEKDRQ

-696 NAESKQQA
+696 NAESKND
-704 ATGTES
+704 TEGTS
-710 LQLEKM
+710 LALEKM
-716 MREFEIKEKELELKE
+716 MRDFDIKERELDLKTAEFE
-731 LELMEKSRGDQ
+731 EKSRG
-742 SKEEIEREKNQ
+742 SMEKESLARDSN
-753 ITRELNEMK
+753 TV
-762 RASDI
+762 
-767 ENNEAKRESEYIKRD
+767 KREGDQIKQQ
-782 TANRDIQ
+782 I
-789 AKKDIADKQVEAK
+789 AK
-802 ENDANKS
+802 ENANKRN
-809 D
+809 

>member
-33 DAGSGYSKRRDELKI
+33 DSGSGYSARKDNLKI

-62 RYVLKPYGKSRKN
+62 RYVLKPYGKTRKN

-108 QNSDT
+108 QNADS
-113 ISKKEEAKKEVIFK
+113 ISIKENAKSELIFK
-127 NLQMR
+127 NLQQH
-132 FMQAAQLEGMQM
+132 FIQAVQAQGQDM
-144 GLSPE
+144 GADPE
-149 QIAQENP
+149 QEVQLPE
-156 MPQHIAEMFED
+156 HIAAMFED
-167 SYVDQR
+167 TYVDNR

-178 KALNYVMQE
+178 QSLNYIFQE

-193 IQKAWF
+193 IQKGWF
-199 HYLVSGEVYT
+199 HYLVSGECYT
-209 HRGVRNGEPFYE
+209 HRGVRNSEPFYE
-221 VLNPV
+221 ILNPL

-244 ALTRKYA
+244 ALVRKYS
-251 HASSVIDLYY
+251 HASTVIDIYY
-261 DSLSEQQILELEEP
+261 DSLSEQQVLELEEP
-275 RHMETDVSFLYAQS
+275 RHSESDISFLYANSQS
-289 SNKDVNAHRNRLLEV
+289 KDANSFRNRLIEV

-312 KRIGFVTYLD
+312 ARIGFLTYLD
-322 PMTGSIEEKEVA
+322 PNTGTVEEQEVQ
-334 DGFRMPKE
+334 DGFRMPAE
-342 LKDIGA
+342 LKDLGA
-348 VLEWKWVN
+348 RLDWRWIN

-362 RIDGRIYININPIPN
+362 RIDGRFYVNVNPISH
-377 QRLSI
+377 QRLSL

-393 GRRYSDINASN
+393 GRRYSDTNSTN

-418 NIYKYRLELSIAKSK
+418 NIYKYRLELAIARSK

-477 HQSVMDMSIKTIQQ
+477 HQSVLDMSIKTIQQ

-568 SMYVMPDGTTDFLD
+568 GMYVMPDGTTDFLN
-582 IDSMT
+582 IESMS

-600 GKDAEKLQ
+600 GKDQEKLT
-608 NIKGLTQAMMQN
+608 NIRGLTQAMMQN

-637 QIKSNLKKADRMA
+637 QIKKNLKAADRA
-650 AQLEQAQQ
+650 QEQLER
-658 QAQQEAQQQQVQMKQ
+658 AQQEAQQQAEQQK
-673 MELEAENIENEKDRQ
+673 LEAEQIKFEAEALENEKDRQ

-696 NAESKQQA
+696 NAESKKD
-704 ATGTES
+704 TEGHS
-710 LQLEKM
+710 LNLEKM
-716 MREFEIKEKELELKE
+716 IRDFEVKQRELDLKEKELMAKVRGEE
-731 LELMEKSRGDQ
+731 SDNDISRE
-742 SKEEIEREKNQ
+742 SNQ
-753 ITRELNEMK
+753 I
-762 RASDI
+762 
-767 ENNEAKRESEYIKRD
+767 KREENKVKKEI
-782 TANRDIQ
+782 
-789 AKKDIADKQVEAK
+789 AKSKP
-802 ENDANKS
+802 DANKRS
-809 D
+809 

>member
-6 IPRQKLPISKKTK
+6 IPRQKLPISKKNK
-19 KWGEECVEAFIDLS
+19 KWGEECVGAFIDLS
-33 DAGSGYSKRRDELKI
+33 DAGSGYSQRRDELKI
-48 LYDYYNGVIDEADY
+48 LYDYYNGIIDEADY
-62 RYVLKPYGKSRKN
+62 NYVLKPYGKSRKN

-113 ISKKEEAKKEVIFK
+113 TSIKEQAKSEAIFK
-127 NLQMR
+127 NLQLH
-132 FMQAAQLEGMQM
+132 FMQAVQGQGQDMGM
-144 GLSPE
+144 SPE
-149 QIAQENP
+149 QQEQENP
-156 MPQHIAEMFED
+156 MPEHIAEMFES

-178 KALNYVMQE
+178 KSLNFIFQD

-199 HYLVSGEVYT
+199 HYLISGEAYT

-221 VLNPV
+221 VLNPI

-251 HASSVIDLYY
+251 HASTVIDMYY
-261 DSLSEQQILELEEP
+261 DDLSEQQILELEEP
-275 RHMETDVSFLYAQS
+275 RHSETDVSFLYAHS
-289 SNKDVNAHRNRLLEV
+289 SNKDANAHRNRLLEV
-304 VNVYWKSR
+304 INVYWKSR
-312 KRIGFVTYLD
+312 KRIGFLTYLD
-322 PMTGSIEEKEVA
+322 PETGQIEEQEVA
-334 DGFRMPKE
+334 DGFRLPKE
-342 LKDIGA
+342 MKEQGA

-362 RIDGRIYININPIPN
+362 RIDGRIYININPISN
-377 QRLSI
+377 QRLSM

-393 GRRYSDINASN
+393 GRRYSDINTSN

-433 DIIAQ
+433 DIIGS

-477 HQSVMDMSIKTIQQ
+477 HQSVMDMSVKTIQQ
-491 YITLLE
+491 YIGLLE

-568 SMYVMPDGTTDFLD
+568 GTYVMPDGTTDFLN
-582 IDSMT
+582 IDTMG
-587 HMETNYGIFVSDA
+587 HMETNYGIFVSDS

-629 MLDSDSFS
+629 MLDSDSFT
-637 QIKSNLKKADRMA
+637 QIKDNLKKADKA
-650 AQLEQAQQ
+650 SAELEQAQQ
-658 QAQQEAQQQQVQMKQ
+658 QAQQEAQKQQAQMKQ
-673 MELEAENIENEKDRQ
+673 MELEAENVENEKDRQ

-704 ATGTES
+704 ASGIES

-716 MREFEIKEKELELKE
+716 IKEYDIKEKELELKE

-742 SKEEIEREKNQ
+742 SKEDISREANEISRQ
-753 ITRELNEMK
+753 LNEMK
-762 RASDI
+762 RASDV
-767 ENNEAKRESEYIKRD
+767 ENTAAKRESEYIKRD
-782 TANRDIQ
+782 TANRDIK
-789 AKKDIADKQVEAK
+789 AKKDIADKQVK
-802 ENDANKS
+802 VKDAE
-809 D
+809 

>member
-6 IPRQKLPISKKTK
+6 IPRQKLSITKKNK

-33 DAGSGYSKRRDELKI
+33 SSGSSHSKQKDDLKI

-62 RYVLKPYGKSRKN
+62 NYVLKPYGKSRKN

-108 QNSDT
+108 QNSDAIT
-113 ISKKEEAKKEVIFK
+113 LKEQQKSEE
-127 NLQMR
+127 
-132 FMQAAQLEGMQM
+132 
-144 GLSPE
+144 
-149 QIAQENP
+149 IAQNLRQRFLQEVQAMGVDVGANMDEIP
-156 MPQHIAEMFED
+156 TPKHIADMFEMNYID
-167 SYVDQR
+167 NR
-173 AILGQ
+173 AVLGQ
-178 KALNYVMQE
+178 QAMNYIFQE

-193 IQKAWF
+193 VQKAWF
-199 HYLVSGEVYT
+199 HYLVTGEAYT
-209 HRGVRNGEPFYE
+209 HRGVRNSEPFYE
-221 VLNPV
+221 ILNPL

-244 ALTRKYA
+244 ALVRKYV
-251 HASSVIDLYY
+251 HASTVIDAYY
-261 DSLSEQQILELEEP
+261 DSLTEQQILELEEP
-275 RHMETDVSFLYAQS
+275 RHSESDISFLYANS
-289 SNKDVNAHRNRLLEV
+289 ANKDTNAFRNRLVEV
-304 VNVYWKSR
+304 INVYWKSR
-312 KRIGFVTYLD
+312 KKIGFLNYFD
-322 PMTGSIEEKEVA
+322 PETGEFEEVEVE
-334 DGFRMPKE
+334 DGFRMPAEIKE
-342 LKDIGA
+342 LGGT
-348 VLEWKWVN
+348 LEFKWVN

-362 RIDGRIYININPIPN
+362 RIDGRFYVNINPILN
-377 QRLSI
+377 QRMSLE
-382 DNPSKCKLPIN
+382 NPSKCKLPIN
-393 GRRYSDINASN
+393 GRRYSDTNSKN

-418 NIYKYRLELSIAKSK
+418 NIYKYRLELAIARSK

-477 HQSVMDMSIKTIQQ
+477 HQSVMDMSIKTISQ
-491 YITLLE
+491 YITLLD

-556 DYSKEAWLTGKK
+556 DYSKEAWLSGKRG
-568 SMYVMPDGTTDFLD
+568 MFVLPDGTTDFLD
-582 IDSMT
+582 IDT
-587 HMETNYGIFVSDA
+587 FEYMESNFGLFVSDA
-600 GKDAEKLQ
+600 GKDQEKLQ

-629 MLDSDSFS
+629 MLDSDSFT
-637 QIKSNLKKADRMA
+637 QIKKNLKIADKANA
-650 AQLEQAQQ
+650 ELE
-658 QAQQEAQQQQVQMKQ
+658 QAQQEAQQQMQQQ
-673 MELEAENIENEKDRQ
+673 QLEAQQIQLEAENLEREKDRQ

-696 NAESKQQA
+696 AAESKDQ
-704 ATGTES
+704 TDVNS
-710 LQLEKM
+710 LNLEKM
-716 MREFEIKEKELELKE
+716 IQDFELRKRELELKE
-731 LELMEKSRGDQ
+731 QELELKMTDSMNSTAVK
-742 SKEEIEREKNQ
+742 RE
-753 ITRELNEMK
+753 
-762 RASDI
+762 DI
-767 ENNEAKRESEYIKRD
+767 ESRKEIAKQ
-782 TANRDIQ
+782 N
-789 AKKDIADKQVEAK
+789 
-802 ENDANKS
+802 ANKPR
-809 D
+809 